1 MDNRTLSERLTVRSG
16 GLTTGEVM
24 SAFGTTR
31 AKTWQALRSLELQGV
46 LVGEARDKRGDYVER
61 KDDGCPAT
69 VGGEILWF
77 APCPEGGVEGESP
90 LSMAAA
96 TKVIELL
103 GVKS

>member
-46 LVGEARDKRGDYVER
+46 LVGEARDKRGDYVDR
-61 KDDGCPAT
+61 KDDGRPAT

-77 APCPEGGVEGESP
+77 APMVGETEGVTQASDT
-90 LSMAAA
+90 AAA
-96 TKVIELL
+96 KILELL
-103 GVKS
+103 GVRS